1 MTRKCVVNYWQLM
14 HVIFVTSYLKATCI
28 LNDTFRFPKD
38 EVERKKWL
46 SAIRAAPDFEPSN
59 HHYICSVHFASGD
72 FTRSHHAPYHLL
84 KRHSV
89 PSKFPWTYQPDS
101 INEAYQID
109 HSYAAE
115 RCLPHTD
122 HSYASSLENKLESH
136 SRQIAEQTSGSDF
149 GDSEVAHYQLLVS
162 VLNFHNTSPII
173 CPSGFWPARFRPGS
187 NLWMSHIDA
196 RSRFTLQALQHLK
209 EMQQQDEWKYS
220 RCSLML
226 DAMSLR
232 KNLVWDSKSHKM
244 IGFVDYG
251 TGAE

>member
-1 MTRKCVVNYWQLM
+1 MTRKCAVNYWQLM

-38 EVERKKWL
+38 KVERKKWL

-72 FTRSHHAPYHLL
+72 FTRSHHARYHLL

-115 RCLPHTD
+115 RCLPHFD
-122 HSYASSLENKLESH
+122 HSYASSLENKLECH

-149 GDSEVAHYQLLVS
+149 GDSEVAHYQEKVDVGNS
-162 VLNFHNTSPII
+162 TKHDHTYATT
-173 CPSGFWPARFRPGS
+173 PA
-187 NLWMSHIDA
+187 L
-196 RSRFTLQALQHLK
+196 LQHQLK
-209 EMQQQDEWKYS
+209 TARQRIQHLEHEARNAK
-220 RCSLML
+220 
-226 DAMSLR
+226 LR
-232 KNLVWDSKSHKM
+232 EKRAKLTAQRTKAAEAHK
-244 IGFVDYG
+244 
-251 TGAE
+251 